1 MESDT
6 IHLTLPIKISY
17 EVMRQLMDS
26 KLIGKEIGTS
36 KRKQGRITGTS
47 LKGSFL
53 PEYDVVLGLKM
64 RIIRK
69 TLVTKEVELFIHVS
83 LTYEPDTGILSVS
96 TFKIDAKSKNFLLAK
111 ALEILA
117 NRIYYRKVLAKAS
130 FNLIEL
136 ISPQIGRLNDRIEP
150 GMPISEGMML
160 YGNMEDITITKIE
173 PRSDHV
179 LIYALFKGALGLD
192 IQKIPD
198 TDFES

>member
-1 MESDT
+1 
-6 IHLTLPIKISY
+6 
-17 EVMRQLMDS
+17 MRQLMDS
-26 KLIGKEIGTS
+26 KLIGKEIGTG

-69 TLVTKEVELFIHVS
+69 ILVTKEVELFIHVS

-117 NRIYYRKVLAKAS
+117 NRIYYRRVLDKAR

-136 ISPQIGRLNDRIEP
+136 IGSHIRRLNDRIEP

-160 YGNMEDITITKIE
+160 YGNMADITITKIE
-173 PRSDHV
+173 PRSDYV
-179 LIYALFKGALGLD
+179 LVHALFKGALGLD

-198 TDFES
+198 TEFES